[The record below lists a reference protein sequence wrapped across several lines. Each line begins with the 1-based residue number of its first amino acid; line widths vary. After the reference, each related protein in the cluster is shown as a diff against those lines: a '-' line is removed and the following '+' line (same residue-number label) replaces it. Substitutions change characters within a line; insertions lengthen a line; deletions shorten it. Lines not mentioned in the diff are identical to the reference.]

1 MVNILISNDDGV
13 DAPGILAAKQAIE
26 DLANVTVVAPM
37 DENSGVG
44 RSLTVFKPLKIKYTV
59 LNDGGKAYGISG
71 TPADSVSLGIHHI
84 LNEKPDL
91 VIAGIN
97 KGQNICRGE
106 LTSSGTVSAALEAA
120 SHGVPAIAVS
130 LSIDPSSVEYVN
142 GKHILKEPLDFS
154 FAGKILAKVS
164 KKVLNK
170 GLPEGVD
177 LLNLNVP
184 SNPISDEIKV
194 SKLAKKMFNTSIIE
208 KEDKF
213 GEKFYILAPELV
225 HDFDKGTDGYCLRVE
240 RCSSLTPLKLDL
252 TGNIANLKDW

>member
-13 DAPGILAAKQAIE
+13 DAPGILAAKKSLENLGKI
-26 DLANVTVVAPM
+26 TVVAPM

-44 RSLTVFKPLKIKYTV
+44 RSLTVFKPLKIKYSV
-59 LNDGGKAYGISG
+59 LGDGSKAYAVSG
-71 TPADSVSLGIHHI
+71 TPADSISLGIHHI
-84 LNEKPDL
+84 LDKKPDL

-142 GKHILKEPLDFS
+142 GKHVLKKPLNFS
-154 FAGKILAKVS
+154 FAGEILAKLA
-164 KKVLNK
+164 KKVLKK
-170 GLPEGVD
+170 GLPDGVD

-184 SNPISDEIKV
+184 SNPISDEIKI

-208 KEDKF
+208 QEDKF
-213 GEKFYILAPELV
+213 GEKFYILAPKLV
-225 HDFDKGTDGYCLRVE
+225 QDFEKGTDGYCLRVE

-252 TGNIANLKDW
+252 TGSITNLKEW